1 MAGSIDED
9 TLWRALSLGVTG
21 ALRARLHP
29 ARPVRPPLPSSDWST
44 DVSPSAPVTCQ
55 VPSGRVFTFS
65 THRGSVTTR
74 PAAITDHEAVGAM
87 HTRSSLESRY
97 NRYQSARGGPSR
109 REWSALIRPGTGES
123 YVSRPDTEPLR
134 VVSVCHLLH
143 TPTEGVGELGILVE
157 DAWQDLGLGTA
168 LVRHVLNRSRC
179 LGLHTVLVMTGWSNH
194 RMRAICRTLG
204 SRTLR
209 VDGDILELALPAAPS
224 ATGPCT
230 RGHGRRTR

>member
-1 MAGSIDED
+1 MGGRSPAR
-9 TLWRALSLGVTG
+9 T
-21 ALRARLHP
+21 ALRSGGGLVPSP
-29 ARPVRPPLPSSDWST
+29 APEQLEH

-55 VPSGRVFTFS
+55 VPSGRAFTFS
-65 THRGSVTTR
+65 TPRGSVTTR
-74 PAAITDHEAVGAM
+74 PAAISDHEAVGAM

-109 REWSALIRPGTGES
+109 REWSALVRPGTGES

-168 LVRHVLNRSRC
+168 LVRHVLDRSRC
-179 LGLHTVLVMTGWSNH
+179 LGLHTVLVMTDWSNH

-209 VDGDILELALPAAPS
+209 VGGNILELALPAAPS
-224 ATGPCT
+224 TTGPCT
-230 RGHGRRTR
+230 RGRGRRAR